1 MVAREE
7 TKDEVAAFSERC
19 RRDGQR
25 GGRHLTAAALTTS
38 SRRGTSGYQAE
49 GGAAAARN
57 GRCPDRVS
65 WHSVRDATDVSVGSG
80 LGHIAVHHDRRRCG
94 YAQWPL
100 SARFKQPIKHRKQG
114 WPQRSRSTPQAVLSP
129 GPLMGTKCT
138 RSKMTRS

>member
-65 WHSVRDATDVSVGSG
+65 WHSVRDATDVSAGSG

-94 YAQWPL
+94 YPQWPL
-100 SARFKQPIKHRKQG
+100 SARFKQPINHLKHDS
-114 WPQRSRSTPQAVLSP
+114 PPRSRPPQHPALSP
-129 GPLMGTKCT
+129 TTLRTPHTT
-138 RSKMTRS
+138 P